1 MRKKLAALLRDCEK
15 KFQDHP
21 AFAFC
26 DEEEVRQVSFREFL
40 EDVENRR
47 AVYREIWEERIGLW
61 AGNSYRWIVAATSLL
76 LEGKTVVL
84 LDANLMDEDARWLCS
99 STDTQMVIAEEEM
112 LEAEQELGLPMRSI
126 DEKEVRARAGV
137 DDAFEGI
144 SADGAAFDGMAC
156 DVLTSANPAEGSFI
170 CFTSGTS
177 KSAKG
182 VVIDVETLCGCVR
195 NYGEVVKGKTG
206 QKFYLPL
213 PYHHIYAFLY
223 IFHLMYFGGTQ
234 CIGQMGRYFI
244 RDMEMMRPHIIFT
257 VPSMLR
263 YMLEKDFFPQQ
274 LQAILCGGS
283 YLRPEVGEQIRE
295 KGVTLYNL
303 YGSSEVLGAI
313 AYSTPEKGNQW
324 LRPVSGNR
332 FFLNER
338 GELGV
343 ELPYHM
349 REYYQKPDETVEVLD
364 RENHVFWTGDA
375 ADMDGDGYVRIRGR
389 VRDMIVLENG
399 EKVHAEDT
407 DTQLCQIPGVKDGA
421 VIGVDGQLIAVL
433 IPQDGISKEH
443 LAGAVRKFNRTR
455 SAAVRIRDVW
465 IYGKTFPRTNT
476 GKLRRFLLEKE
487 YREREQ

>member
-84 LDANLMDEDARWLCS
+84 LDADLMDEDARWLCS

-182 VVIDVETLCGCVR
+182 VVIGVETLCGCVG

-213 PYHHIYAFLY
+213 P
-223 IFHLMYFGGTQ
+223 
-234 CIGQMGRYFI
+234 
-244 RDMEMMRPHIIFT
+244 
-257 VPSMLR
+257 
-263 YMLEKDFFPQQ
+263 
-274 LQAILCGGS
+274 
-283 YLRPEVGEQIRE
+283 
-295 KGVTLYNL
+295 
-303 YGSSEVLGAI
+303 
-313 AYSTPEKGNQW
+313 
-324 LRPVSGNR
+324 
-332 FFLNER
+332 
-338 GELGV
+338 
-343 ELPYHM
+343 
-349 REYYQKPDETVEVLD
+349 
-364 RENHVFWTGDA
+364 
-375 ADMDGDGYVRIRGR
+375 
-389 VRDMIVLENG
+389 
-399 EKVHAEDT
+399 
-407 DTQLCQIPGVKDGA
+407 
-421 VIGVDGQLIAVL
+421 
-433 IPQDGISKEH
+433 
-443 LAGAVRKFNRTR
+443 
-455 SAAVRIRDVW
+455 
-465 IYGKTFPRTNT
+465 
-476 GKLRRFLLEKE
+476 
-487 YREREQ
+487 